1 MKDERK
7 LPKLKDLYIGKL
19 DIKRENDLNI
29 LLNQEPKPQW
39 IKSHPMVPNARYIPI
54 EVIEFLLTT
63 IFIRWYVEI
72 RVTQVI
78 ANSVV
83 LTIRLHYQN
92 PIDGEMRFQDGIGA
106 NPMQTAKDA
115 GATDFSQIKSGAVM
129 MAAPA
134 AESYAIKDAAEKIG
148 KLFGKDMNRKD
159 AFGYDSLGNKFDM
172 ATPEQ
177 MNWIMIHKENCA
189 YDEKQMAELDNEIFE
204 GMTDVRAN
212 EVIKL
217 IEMNRQ
223 EPVNMNRQKD
233 IKKVLDS
240 KLERDESA

>member
-7 LPKLKDLYIGKL
+7 LPALKDLYTGKL

-29 LLNQEPKPQW
+29 LLNQEPKPKW
-39 IKSHPMVPNARYIPI
+39 IKSHPMVSNAKYIPI

-63 IFIRWYVEI
+63 IFIRWHVEI
-72 RVTQVI
+72 KVTQVI

-83 LTIRLHYQN
+83 VTIRLHYQN
-92 PIDGEMRFQDGIGA
+92 PIDGEMRYQDGIGA
-106 NPMQTAKDA
+106 SPMQTAKEA
-115 GATDFSQIKSGAVM
+115 GATDFSQIKSGVVM

-134 AESYAIKDAAEKIG
+134 AESYAIKDAAEKLG

-177 MNWIMIHKENCA
+177 MNWIMINKEKCG
-189 YDEKQMAELDNEIFE
+189 YDEKQMADLDEEIFD
-204 GMTDVRAN
+204 GMTDIRAN

-217 IEMNRQ
+217 IEMNTQ
-223 EPVNMNRQKD
+223 EPTDPNRVKD
-233 IKKVLDS
+233 INEMLDV
-240 KLERDESA
+240 KLSNEND